1 MNSLK
6 QLIIHYAQTY
16 SEEKAPH
23 EMLKFL
29 DEETGYFL
37 RYNYNGH
44 FTGSAWIVSPD
55 KSSIL
60 MTHHKKLGKWIQLGG
75 HADGENDLL
84 KVALREA
91 KEESGI
97 QQFKVLSEEIFDLD
111 IHEIPQ
117 INSELRHLHYDVR
130 FLLEADPGG
139 EAVITSNE
147 SHDVSWIPLADVSK
161 LNAEE
166 SIKRM
171 IKKTVIMK
179 VENCLLYTSPSPR
192 D

>member
-1 MNSLK
+1 MKSLK
-6 QLIIHYAQTY
+6 QLIIHYAQAY
-16 SEEKAPH
+16 PEEKAPH
-23 EMLKFL
+23 DMLKFL

-37 RYNYNGH
+37 RNSYNGH

-75 HADGENDLL
+75 HTDGEQDLL

-97 QQFKVLSEEIFDLD
+97 QQFKVLSEKIFDLD

-117 INSELRHLHYDVR
+117 HNSEPSHLHYDIR
-130 FLLEADPGG
+130 FLLEADPTG
-139 EAVITSNE
+139 ETVIISDE
-147 SHDVSWIPLADVSK
+147 SHDVIWIPIADITVF
-161 LNAEE
+161 NPEI
-166 SIKRM
+166 SIQRM
-171 IKKTVIMK
+171 VKKTEIIK
-179 VENCLLYTSPSPR
+179 VNDTNN
-192 D
+192 

>member
-1 MNSLK
+1 MKSLK
-6 QLIIHYAQTY
+6 QLIIHYAQAY
-16 SEEKAPH
+16 PEEKAPH
-23 EMLKFL
+23 DMLKFL

-37 RYNYNGH
+37 RNNYNGH

-75 HADGENDLL
+75 HADGESDLL

-111 IHEIPQ
+111 IHGIPQ
-117 INSELRHLHYDVR
+117 NNFELGHLHYDVR
-130 FLLEADPGG
+130 FLIEADPTG
-139 EAVITSNE
+139 EAVIISDE
-147 SHDVSWIPLADVSK
+147 SHDVTWIPLADVVK
-161 LNAEE
+161 INPEV
-166 SIKRM
+166 SIQRM
-171 IKKTVIMK
+171 IKKTIIMK
-179 VENCLLYTSPSPR
+179 DKKTKN
-192 D
+192 

>member
-1 MNSLK
+1 MKSLE

-16 SEEKAPH
+16 PEEMAPND
-23 EMLKFL
+23 MLKFL

-37 RYNYNGH
+37 RNNYNGH

-75 HADGENDLL
+75 HADRESDLL

-91 KEESGI
+91 TEESGI

-130 FLLEADPGG
+130 FLLEADPDG

-147 SHDVSWIPLADVSK
+147 SHDVSWIQIADVAE
-161 LNAEE
+161 LNAEV
-166 SIKRM
+166 SIQRM
-171 IKKTVIMK
+171 INKTLIMK
-179 VENCLLYTSPSPR
+179 FEKTNK
-192 D
+192 